1 MNKFARLFR
10 LSNCIM
16 GVVGLIL
23 GSLVASGTSI
33 VDFPLPLSIASVI
46 VFLFVAAGNS
56 LNDYMDREIDKR
68 AHPMRPIPAGLIS
81 ADRVFA
87 IAGALFGACFVLSFF
102 LNQISILIVVSA
114 IVVMLLYEARLK
126 REGLSGNLSI
136 AWLTAALFLLGGAV
150 VVEVERTLIFAMMAF
165 LATLGREIVKDIED
179 MESDFNRRTLP
190 MRLGKRK
197 SGIVGSISF
206 ATAVALSPV
215 PYFTG
220 AFGVEYLLMV
230 VLADTIFIY
239 CSIIHFQ
246 NPKRGQKVA
255 KIGMMVALLAF
266 LVGGLL

>member
-1 MNKFARLFR
+1 
-10 LSNCIM
+10 
-16 GVVGLIL
+16 
-23 GSLVASGTSI
+23 
-33 VDFPLPLSIASVI
+33 
-46 VFLFVAAGNS
+46 
-56 LNDYMDREIDKR
+56 
-68 AHPMRPIPAGLIS
+68 
-81 ADRVFA
+81 
-87 IAGALFGACFVLSFF
+87 
-102 LNQISILIVVSA
+102 
-114 IVVMLLYEARLK
+114 
-126 REGLSGNLSI
+126 
-136 AWLTAALFLLGGAV
+136 
-150 VVEVERTLIFAMMAF
+150 MMAF